1 MEGKNDWLWL
11 RWMYSANMA
20 EGGLKRLLKNEVP
33 WIFMFWCLAHRL
45 ELSVKDALNSNLFSD
60 IDELLL
66 RMYYMYKKS
75 FKKCH
80 ELEDIVIELKACL
93 EPSQTPGGGIRPL
106 RACGTWS

>member
-1 MEGKNDWLWL
+1 MDFHVLVFGSSARTFREG
-11 RWMYSANMA
+11 
-20 EGGLKRLLKNEVP
+20 
-33 WIFMFWCLAHRL
+33 CL
-45 ELSVKDALNSNLFSD
+45 ELNLFSD

-93 EPSQTPGGGIRPL
+93 EPSQTSGGGIRPL
-106 RACGTWS
+106 RACGTRS

>member
-66 RMYYMYKKS
+66 RMYYMYKKIIQ
-75 FKKCH
+75 
-80 ELEDIVIELKACL
+80 EV
-93 EPSQTPGGGIRPL
+93 P
-106 RACGTWS
+106 